1 MDTHMKHASDIPSIS
16 RRWFIGAAGTC
27 ALMNTN
33 AFAETSH
40 PKGAPEDSHGEVS
53 NPFGKNLIPAQPSP
67 QDYQYRPSIHF
78 SPSVGFMNDPNGL
91 IYDGEFFHLY
101 YQYNPIAPYAGYVHW
116 GSAKSKDLYS
126 WEDGPIVL
134 KPTSAGEAFSGCAI
148 IDRDNTSGLF
158 PALPATDPRSKEPN
172 LAIVYTRAAPKLQT
186 QDIAISRDGGTTY
199 TDISANPVLDIH
211 SNSFRDPKVFFHAP
225 SGRWIMTVVQSRLHK
240 VSFYGSFNLKDWMH
254 LSDFESAGLFGVD
267 YECPNLIEVQ
277 LEGTNETR
285 WLMLISINPGA
296 PQGGSTTQYFV
307 GFFDGERFTAED
319 AHTVFGLTDFC
330 KDSYALQCYENLSIS
345 QATMIAWLGNWQYC
359 EQVPHSTWRGVMTL
373 PRHISVRRDTDGW
386 IRLVQRP
393 IGLENLRL
401 SQIPT
406 PFHHLPA
413 LTTQTVALPKN
424 QAIELV
430 IKASL
435 EPRSQML
442 PDGTSGRAGRFTIDF
457 SNAQG
462 EKLTIGFDGFSC
474 QLWVERGGLK
484 GFMDPFFTR
493 EFSAALTPDVRE
505 FSLRLVYDACTLELY
520 VNDGIAVGTALV
532 FPQEPLDRV
541 SFSTTNTA
549 ANIQQLEVY
558 PLRATMP
565 RPLPKTA

>member
-1 MDTHMKHASDIPSIS
+1 
-16 RRWFIGAAGTC
+16 
-27 ALMNTN
+27 MNTN
-33 AFAETSH
+33 AFAETAQ
-40 PKGAPEDSHGEVS
+40 GTPEDSHGEVL
-53 NPFGKNLIPAQPSP
+53 NPFGKNLIPAHPSP
-67 QDYQYRPSIHF
+67 EDYKYRPSIHF

-126 WEDGPIVL
+126 WEDGPVVL
-134 KPTSAGEAFSGCAI
+134 KPTRAGEAFSGCAI
-148 IDRDNTSGLF
+148 IDHDNTSGLF
-158 PALPATDPRSKEPN
+158 PALPATDPHSKEPN
-172 LAIVYTRAAPKLQT
+172 LAIVYTRAGPKLQT

-199 TDISANPVLDIH
+199 TDIDANPVLDIH
-211 SNSFRDPKVFFHAP
+211 SNSFRDPKVFFHSP

-267 YECPNLIEVQ
+267 YECPNLIEVP

-319 AHTVFGLTDFC
+319 THTVFGLIDFC

-373 PRHISVRRDTDGW
+373 PRRISVRRDTDGW

-393 IGLENLRL
+393 VGLENLRL
-401 SQIPT
+401 AQIPA
-406 PFHHLPA
+406 PIHRLPA
-413 LTTQTVALPKN
+413 MTTQTVALPKN
-424 QAIELV
+424 QAIELI

-435 EPRSQML
+435 DPRSKML
-442 PDGTSGRAGRFTIDF
+442 PDGTAGRAGRFTIDF

-462 EKLTIGFDGFSC
+462 EILTIGFDGYTC

-484 GFMDPFFTR
+484 GFADPFFTR

-505 FSLRLVYDACTLELY
+505 FSLRLVYDACTLELF

-532 FPQEPLDRV
+532 FPQEALDRV
-541 SFSTTNTA
+541 SFTTTNTA
-549 ANIQQLEVY
+549 ASIQQLEIY
-558 PLRATMP
+558 PLRPTMP
-565 RPLPKTA
+565 RPLPKNA